1 MKKIN
6 KIIEQGVVNTLKVNR
21 VSQPGIYL
29 ISGDE
34 TEVLLP
40 NIYVKKEMTI
50 DSLVD
55 VFIYT
60 DSEDRLVAT
69 TIKPY
74 LYLNEFASLKIVD
87 SAKFGYF
94 VDIGLAKDLLVPKNR
109 QKGSF
114 EVGSYKVLQMQFDER
129 TNRLI
134 ASEKYSLKNEPK
146 VLKQGDEVEILLYS
160 KTPLGYKV
168 IVNNLYEGMIFHSE
182 IFENVKIGD
191 RKRAYIKNLR
201 EDSKLDISLQKIGQ
215 KVDTNKILDIL
226 EKNGGAINFTYKSD
240 VEDIKRVFAMSKK
253 AYKAT
258 LTKLIEDKKII
269 LSEDKISIL
278 N

>member
-40 NIYVKKEMTI
+40 NIYVKKEMAI

-114 EVGSYKVLQMQFDER
+114 TVGSYKVLQKQFDEK
-129 TNRLI
+129 TSRLI
-134 ASEKYSLKNEPK
+134 ASEKYILDSEPK
-146 VLKQGDEVEILLYS
+146 NLKQNDEVEIILYS

-182 IFENVKIGD
+182 IFVNLKIGD
-191 RKRAYIKNLR
+191 KKRAYVKKIR
-201 EDSKLDISLQKIGQ
+201 EDKKLDISLQKIGQ
-215 KVDTNKILDIL
+215 KIDDNKIIEVL
-226 EKNGGAINFTYKSD
+226 KNNGGQIGFTYKSD
-240 VEDIKRVFAMSKK
+240 VEDIKKVFAMSKK

-269 LSEDKISIL
+269 LEEDKIRL
-278 N
+278 T

>member
-1 MKKIN
+1 MNEKLK
-6 KIIEQGVVNTLKVNR
+6 QGVVNTLRVNR
-21 VSQPGIYL
+21 VSEPGIYL

-40 NIYVKKEMTI
+40 NAYVEKSMQI
-50 DSLVD
+50 GSLVD

-69 TIKPY
+69 TLKPY
-74 LYLNEFASLKIVD
+74 LYLNQFANLKIVD

-114 EVGSYKVLQMQFDER
+114 TVGSYKVLQMQFDER
-129 TNRLI
+129 TSRLI
-134 ASEKYSLKNEPK
+134 ASEKYILDSEPK
-146 VLKQGDEVEILLYS
+146 NLKQNDEVEIILYS

-182 IFENVKIGD
+182 VFVNLKIGD
-191 RKRAYIKNLR
+191 KKRAYVKKIR
-201 EDSKLDISLQKIGQ
+201 EDKKLDISLQKIGQ
-215 KVDTNKILDIL
+215 KIDDNKIIEVL
-226 EKNGGAINFTYKSD
+226 KNNGGQIGFTYKSD
-240 VEDIKRVFAMSKK
+240 VEDIKKVFAMSKK

-269 LSEDKISIL
+269 LEEDKIRL
-278 N
+278 T

>member
-146 VLKQGDEVEILLYS
+146 GLKQGDEVEILLYS

-226 EKNGGAINFTYKSD
+226 KKNGGAINFTYKSD

>member
-40 NIYVKKEMTI
+40 NIYVKKEMAI

-146 VLKQGDEVEILLYS
+146 GLKQGDEVEILLYS

>member
-40 NIYVKKEMTI
+40 NIYVKKEMAI

-69 TIKPY
+69 TLKPY
-74 LYLNEFASLKIVD
+74 LYLNEFAYLKIVD

-94 VDIGLAKDLLVPKNR
+94 VDIGLPKDLLVPKNR
-109 QKGSF
+109 QKGTYNI
-114 EVGSYKVLQMQFDER
+114 GSYKVLQMQFDER
-129 TNRLI
+129 TSRLI
-134 ASEKYSLKNEPK
+134 ASEKYILEEEPK
-146 VLKQGDEVEILLYS
+146 NLKQGDEVEIILYS
-160 KTPLGYKV
+160 KTPLGFKV
-168 IVNNLYEGMIFHSE
+168 IVNNSYEGMIFHSE
-182 IFENVKIGD
+182 IFENLKIGD
-191 RKRAYIKNLR
+191 KKRAYIKNLR
-201 EDSKLDISLQKIGQ
+201 EDKKLDISLQKIGE
-215 KVDTNKILDIL
+215 KVDSNKVLEIL
-226 EKNGGAINFTYKSD
+226 KANGGVLNFTYKSD
-240 VEDIKRVFAMSKK
+240 AEDIKNIFAMSKK
-253 AYKAT
+253 AFKAT
-258 LTKLIEDKKII
+258 LTKLIDEKKINLENDRI
-269 LSEDKISIL
+269 CLI
-278 N
+278 